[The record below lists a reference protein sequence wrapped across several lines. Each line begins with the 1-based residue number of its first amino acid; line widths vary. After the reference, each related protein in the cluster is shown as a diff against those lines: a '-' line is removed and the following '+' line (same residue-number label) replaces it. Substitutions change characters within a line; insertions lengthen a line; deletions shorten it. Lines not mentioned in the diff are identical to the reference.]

1 MKKLLLSAV
10 FALATFG
17 AWAQAPLRFHA
28 NGTFKILQLT
38 DIHVRSERPETAA
51 ELDLI
56 DELIGREKPDLVVI
70 TGDMAFSRPAGDA
83 LRRVMERVSKHGV
96 PFCTVW
102 GNHDAEFDLSKNE
115 MYDLIRSFPGCM
127 MPDRGGADS
136 PDYALEILSSDGKKP
151 AAVLYLIDSNDSVFD
166 ADRKW
171 LGYDWIHID
180 QIAWYT
186 KVSAGYTAG
195 NGGTPLPS
203 LAFFH
208 IPLPEFRTAATT
220 ESAVLVGTRMEPSC
234 PPDFNSGFF
243 KAFKQRGDIFA
254 CFVGHD
260 HDNDYAVAWEDVL
273 LAYGRFSGCN
283 TVYNHLPAGGRT
295 ILLEEGRKALESY
308 IILKGGEVINRI
320 RFPESFTK

>member
-1 MKKLLLSAV
+1 MKKWIVLV
-10 FALATFG
+10 ALALAG
-17 AWAQAPLRFHA
+17 LAARAQTPLRFHA
-28 NGTFKILQLT
+28 DGTFKILQLT

-51 ELDLI
+51 ELERI
-56 DELIGREKPDLVVI
+56 DELIRLEKPDLVVI
-70 TGDMAFSRPAGDA
+70 TGDMAFSRPAGTA
-83 LRRVMERVSKHGV
+83 LRMVMERVSKHGV

-102 GNHDAEFDLSKNE
+102 GNHDAEFDLTKNE
-115 MYDLIRSFPGCM
+115 MYDLIRSFPGCV

-151 AAVLYLIDSNDSVFD
+151 AAVLYLIDSNDSVFGV
-166 ADRKW
+166 DRKW

-220 ESAVLVGTRMEPSC
+220 ESAFLVGTRGEASC

-243 KAFKQRGDIFA
+243 DALKQQGDIFA

-260 HDNDYAVAWEDVL
+260 HDNDYAVAWQDVL
-273 LAYGRFSGCN
+273 LAYGRFTGGN
-283 TVYNHLPAGGRT
+283 TVYNHLTNGGRV
-295 ILLEEGRKALESY
+295 ILLQEGRRALDSW
-308 IILKGGEVINRI
+308 IVTKGGEVSNRV
-320 RFPESFTK
+320 RFPETFTK

>member
-1 MKKLLLSAV
+1 MKKLLAIV
-10 FALATFG
+10 ALALLG
-17 AWAQAPLRFHA
+17 LAAHAQTPLRFHA
-28 NGTFKILQLT
+28 DGTFKIVQLT
-38 DIHVRSERPETAA
+38 DIHVKSERPETAA
-51 ELDLI
+51 ELERI
-56 DELIGREKPDLVVI
+56 DEVIRLEKPDLVVI
-70 TGDMAFSRPAGDA
+70 TGDMAFSRPAGNA
-83 LRRVMERVSKHGV
+83 LRMVMERVSKHGV

-102 GNHDAEFDLSKNE
+102 GNHDAEFDLTKGE
-115 MYDLIRSFPGCM
+115 MYDLIRSYPGCV
-127 MPDRGGADS
+127 MPDRGGVDS

-151 AAVLYLIDSNDSVFD
+151 AAVLYLIDSNDSIFD

-186 KVSAGYTAG
+186 KVSEAYTAK

-208 IPLPEFRTAATT
+208 IPLPEYRTAATT
-220 ESAVLVGTRMEPSC
+220 ESAILIGTRMEPSC

-243 KAFKQRGDIFA
+243 KTFKKRGDIFA

-260 HDNDYAVAWEDVL
+260 HDNDYAVMWEDVL
-273 LAYGRFSGCN
+273 LAYGRFSGGN
-283 TVYNHLPAGGRT
+283 TVYNHLSSGGRT
-295 ILLEEGRKALESY
+295 IILKEGQKSLESY
-308 IILKGGEVINRI
+308 VVLQGGEVINRI

>member
-1 MKKLLLSAV
+1 MKKLLAIV
-10 FALATFG
+10 ALALLG
-17 AWAQAPLRFHA
+17 LAAHAQAPLRFHA
-28 NGTFKILQLT
+28 DGTFKIVQLT
-38 DIHVRSERPETAA
+38 DIHVKSERPETAA
-51 ELDLI
+51 ELERI
-56 DELIGREKPDLVVI
+56 DEVIRLEKPDLVVI
-70 TGDMAFSRPAGDA
+70 TGDMAFSRPAGNA
-83 LRRVMERVSKHGV
+83 LRMVMERVSKHGV

-102 GNHDAEFDLSKNE
+102 GNHDAEFDLTKGE
-115 MYDLIRSFPGCM
+115 MYDLIRSFPGCV
-127 MPDRGGADS
+127 MPDRGGVDS

-186 KVSAGYTAG
+186 KVSEAYTAK

-208 IPLPEFRTAATT
+208 IPLPEYRTAATT
-220 ESAVLVGTRMEPSC
+220 ESAILIGTRMEPSC

-243 KAFKQRGDIFA
+243 KAFKKRGDIFA

-260 HDNDYAVAWEDVL
+260 HDNDYAVMWEDVL
-273 LAYGRFSGCN
+273 LAYGRFSGGN
-283 TVYNHLPAGGRT
+283 TVYNHLSNGGRSI
-295 ILLEEGRKALESY
+295 ILKEGQKSLESY
-308 IILKGGEVINRI
+308 IVLQGGEVINRI